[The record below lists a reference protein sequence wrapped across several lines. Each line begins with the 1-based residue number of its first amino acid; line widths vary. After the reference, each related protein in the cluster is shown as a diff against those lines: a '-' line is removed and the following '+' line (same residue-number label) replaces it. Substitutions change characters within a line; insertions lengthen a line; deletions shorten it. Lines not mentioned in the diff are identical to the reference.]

1 MNESEIHTLR
11 RMEDEPK
18 FFMWINGDFTEAL
31 LDYYIRLKM
40 DEAQSK
46 YGN

>member
-11 RMEDEPK
+11 RMEDEPD
-18 FFMWINGDFTEAL
+18 FFMWINGDYGEAL
-31 LDYYIRLKM
+31 LDYYIHLKM

-46 YGN
+46 YGS